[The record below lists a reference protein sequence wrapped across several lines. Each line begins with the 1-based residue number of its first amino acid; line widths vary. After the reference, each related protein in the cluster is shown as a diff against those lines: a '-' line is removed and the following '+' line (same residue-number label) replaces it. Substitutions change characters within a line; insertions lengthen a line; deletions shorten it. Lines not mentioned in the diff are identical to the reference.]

1 MIGPV
6 SPPLRHWFAPG
17 SGAQGIQPWL
27 LRALTLWC
35 RAPGKGAQVGVEFTV
50 AGALGLGHDG
60 ARIEDRA
67 FGGPQPRLVAAMLL
81 VDRDRAWAP
90 EQLAAQLWPSGPP
103 ERWRPAVRGLVSRLR
118 ALLAEVGV
126 EGEVVTSRSGH
137 YHVELADLSVDLE
150 IAHDEVVRAAGAL
163 ADGRLAVAD
172 DLAARARAVL
182 SRPILAGLDAPWVEE
197 LRRVVGPDHVESLLL
212 LGRARRGQGRW
223 AAARSVVVEALGQ
236 APFRED
242 VWRDL
247 MELEAA
253 SGNVAKAL
261 QVYQNCRR
269 QLADELGVNPSPAT
283 QDLHTAIL
291 RGVPVRAEVPD
302 GHLPG
307 STAPALS
314 ARPGPVGDAPD
325 EDDQRS
331 PYVGLRSFEQ
341 ADADLFF
348 GRDAAVQRLVDLL
361 SDHRAV
367 TVVGSSGSGKSS
379 LVRAGLLPAL
389 ASGAIPDADT
399 WPVAVVMPGRWPLRT
414 LAAALIGIADEGD
427 GSAAMADLVDRL
439 TKDPGGLHVESSR
452 VLATIRADPAARIL
466 LVVDQAEELFTVA
479 DPEQAAALL
488 AALAS
493 AVRRRA
499 PRVAVVATM
508 RADFYA
514 QAASNSDMAALLGRS
529 QLVIPPMSG
538 AELEAAI
545 VGPASLAG
553 ATLERGIVGR
563 IVDDAT
569 GQPGRLPLLQHTLW
583 ELWHHRDGS
592 SLTVEGYE
600 QIGGLAGALA
610 RHAEQTWQSVDDRAL
625 ARRILLRGV
634 VPGNRDE
641 ADSRRPIPLADLD
654 GMADPDDL
662 RAVLE
667 NLVSTRLLQAQ
678 AREDGVVFELAHEA
692 LLREWPRLRGWIEA
706 DRVAIVAAGQLREA
720 ATSWES
726 VDRDPDALYRGT
738 KLEAALEQLGGRT
751 DTLPETAREFLDA
764 SRIARDQRREREAE
778 RIARQARTNRRLGRQ
793 LAALAVAM
801 VIAVVGGVVA
811 LDQRRQAQ
819 AEERVAVARE
829 LAAAS
834 VAVLDEDPELGILLA
849 LEAVEWTRRA
859 EGTVLP
865 EAEGALHRAV
875 TASRV
880 VMRVSGLGGSLD
892 WSPDGT
898 VFVTE
903 GPEESGLVD
912 LRDAE
917 TGESVFAFTGHDA
930 DINDVAFSADGS
942 LLATTSDDGLV
953 RIWDP
958 DTGDMQAELGGWG
971 QVWGVSFSPD
981 GSRVAAG
988 WVNEGVVRVLDLATG
1003 EPPLEIPARTAN
1015 LGDGTSFNPEGDRLA
1030 IADVSGVV
1038 VVDAITG
1045 DELLRFQPG
1054 TDETLAVAWSPD
1066 GRWIASGSAGLTT
1079 RVTDATGGRHFV
1091 LAGHTGDVF
1100 EFDWS
1105 SDGSR
1110 LVTGS
1115 RDGTAR
1121 VWEITQGGAVER
1133 VAVATG
1139 AGAVAGVAFSPDG
1152 EKLLS
1157 GDVRVTNAKI
1167 WDVGIAGGAEWV
1179 NLPTSTHGEETAA
1192 FTPDGDG
1199 LVVTGEGAP
1208 AVVWDLAAG
1217 APRRRL
1223 GADEGGA
1230 FEIEVSPEGDLVAT
1244 ISYHDPPRVQVWDR
1258 RSGNEVFTVEE
1269 FEFLPGHLAW
1279 SPDGQLLAVAGFHI
1293 FGDPGKTKI
1302 VDRTGRQVTEIVE
1315 DTNFYPGDVD
1325 FSPDGEQLITAR
1337 GTVDRDDPTIDGL
1350 RVWDWAQGE
1359 VLTDIPVFAQR
1370 VAIHPAGTR
1379 IATSE
1384 VARGGSIWAAATGE
1398 RLATLTGHTGE
1409 ISDVAFSPDGDTIAT
1424 SGTDGTV
1431 RLWTAE
1437 SGTEQLVLHGHDGS
1451 ISSLAFGPD
1460 GDRLVSTSAG
1470 VARVWALDLDDLT
1483 GIAESRLTRSL
1494 TSDECRQYLHVESC
1508 PE

>member
-1 MIGPV
+1 MQ
-6 SPPLRHWFAPG
+6 
-17 SGAQGIQPWL
+17 GAGE
-27 LRALTLWC
+27 R
-35 RAPGKGAQVGVEFTV
+35 AQVGVEFTV
-50 AGALGLGHDG
+50 AGALGLVHDG

-90 EQLAAQLWPSGPP
+90 EQLAAQLWPSGRP

-137 YHVELADLSVDLE
+137 YHVELVDLAVDLE
-150 IAHDEVVRAAGAL
+150 IAHEEVVRAARAL
-163 ADGRLAVAD
+163 ANGRLAVAD

-182 SRPILAGLDAPWVEE
+182 SRPILAGVDAPWVEE
-197 LRRVVGPDHVESLLL
+197 LRRVVGPDHVESLLV

-223 AAARSVVVEALGQ
+223 AAARSAVTEALGQ

-242 VWRDL
+242 AWRDL
-247 MELEAA
+247 MGLEAA
-253 SGNVAKAL
+253 SGNVATAL
-261 QVYQNCRR
+261 QVYEDCRR
-269 QLADELGVNPSPAT
+269 QLADELGVDPSPAT

-291 RGVPVRAEVPD
+291 RGVPVQAEVPD
-302 GHLPG
+302 GHVPE
-307 STAPALS
+307 STAPALA
-314 ARPGPVGDAPD
+314 ARPRPVEDAPD
-325 EDDQRS
+325 ADDQRS

-348 GRDAAVQRLVDLL
+348 GRDVAVQRLVDLL
-361 SDHRAV
+361 ADHRAV
-367 TVVGSSGSGKSS
+367 TVVGASGSGKSS

-414 LAAALIGIADEGD
+414 LAAALIGMADEGD

-452 VLATIRADPAARIL
+452 VLTTIGADPAARIV

-479 DPEQAAALL
+479 DPDQAAALL

-545 VGPASLAG
+545 VGPASLVG

-583 ELWHHRDGS
+583 ELWHHRDGPT
-592 SLTVEGYE
+592 LTVEGYE

-610 RHAEQTWQSVDDRAL
+610 RHAEQTWQSIDDRAL

-641 ADSRRPIPLADLD
+641 ADSRRPIPRADLD

-678 AREDGVVFELAHEA
+678 AREGGVVFELAHEA

-706 DRVAIVAAGQLREA
+706 DRAAIVAAGQLREA
-720 ATSWES
+720 ADSWES
-726 VDRDPDALYRGT
+726 LDRDPEALYRGT
-738 KLEAALEQLGGRT
+738 KLETSLEQLGGRT
-751 DTLPETAREFLDA
+751 ETLPETAREFLDA
-764 SRIARDQRREREAE
+764 SRTARDERREREAE
-778 RIARQARTNRRLGRQ
+778 RIARQARTNRRLRRQ
-793 LAALAVAM
+793 LAALALATIV
-801 VIAVVGGVVA
+801 AVVGGVVA

-834 VAVLDEDPELGILLA
+834 VAVVDEDPELSILLA
-849 LEAVEWTRRA
+849 LQAVERTRRA
-859 EGTVLP
+859 DGTVLP

-875 TASRV
+875 TASRI
-880 VMRVSGLGGSLD
+880 VMSLPGLGGSLD

-912 LRDAE
+912 LRDAD
-917 TGESVFAFTGHDA
+917 TGESVFAFAGHDA

-942 LLATTSDDGLV
+942 LLATASDDGLV
-953 RIWDP
+953 RVWDP
-958 DTGDMQAELGGWG
+958 DTGDMRAELGGWG
-971 QVWGVSFSPD
+971 QAWGVSLSPD

-988 WVNEGVVRVLDLATG
+988 WVNERVVRVLDLATG
-1003 EPPLEIPARTAN
+1003 EPPLEIRARTEI
-1015 LGDGTSFNPEGDRLA
+1015 LGDTTSFSPDGERLA

-1038 VVDAITG
+1038 VVDAATG
-1045 DELLRFQPG
+1045 DELLRFQPS
-1054 TDETLAVAWSPD
+1054 TDHTLAVGWSPD
-1066 GRWIASGSAGLTT
+1066 GRWIASASVGLTT
-1079 RVTDATGGRHFV
+1079 RVTDAETGGRHLT
-1091 LAGHTGDVF
+1091 LAGHTGDV
-1100 EFDWS
+1100 ERFDWS
-1105 SDGSR
+1105 ADGTR
-1110 LVTGS
+1110 LATGA

-1121 VWEITQGGAVER
+1121 VWEITEGGAVEVVT
-1133 VAVATG
+1133 VAGREGPVG
-1139 AGAVAGVAFSPDG
+1139 GVAFSPDG
-1152 EKLLS
+1152 ERLLS
-1157 GDVRVTNAKI
+1157 GDVRVTAVKI

-1179 NLPTSTHGEETAA
+1179 NLPTSTHVQGTAA
-1192 FTPDGDG
+1192 FTPDGEG
-1199 LVVTGEGAP
+1199 LVLTGDGEP
-1208 AVVWDLAAG
+1208 AVVWDLATG
-1217 APRRRL
+1217 APRHSL
-1223 GADEGGA
+1223 GVDEADA
-1230 FEIEVSPEGDLVAT
+1230 WVIEVSPDGDLVAT
-1244 ISYHDPPRVQVWDR
+1244 IGFDEPPRVHLWDR
-1258 RSGNEVFTVEE
+1258 RSGNEVSAVEE
-1269 FEFLPGHLAW
+1269 VGFLPEDLAW
-1279 SPDGQLLAVAGFHI
+1279 SPDGELLAVAGFYSR
-1293 FGDPGKTKI
+1293 GGAGKIKI
-1302 VDRTGRQVTEIVE
+1302 VDRSGRQVTEIVE
-1315 DTNFYPGDVD
+1315 DANFAPWSVE
-1325 FSPDGEQLITAR
+1325 FSPDGEQLVTGR
-1337 GTVDRDDPTIDGL
+1337 VTLDRQDPTVDGV
-1350 RVWDWAQGE
+1350 RVWDWARGE
-1359 VLTDIPVFAQR
+1359 VLTDLPVFAQV
-1370 VAIHPAGTR
+1370 VAVDQTGTR
-1379 IATSE
+1379 IATGE
-1384 VARGGSIWAAATGE
+1384 VALSGSVWDLATGE
-1398 RLATLTGHTGE
+1398 RLAALTGHSGD

-1437 SGTEQLVLHGHDGS
+1437 SGTEQLVLHGHDGP

-1494 TSDECRQYLHVESC
+1494 TSDECRQYLHVEAC
-1508 PE
+1508 PG